1 MQAQENRPLGELF
14 GNLGKQ
20 LSTLIRQE
28 IQLAKT
34 EMSDKASKAGRDVA
48 SLVAGGLIAY
58 AGLLVLLAAL
68 VLGLAA
74 LGLDAWLSALIVG
87 VIVAAI
93 GGFLVRQ
100 GLTALRSTDP
110 VPHETV
116 ETMKDNIEA
125 LKEAK

>member
-34 EMSDKASKAGRDVA
+34 ELSAKAGSVGRDAA
-48 SLVAGGLIAY
+48 SVVAGGLIAY
-58 AGLLVLLAAL
+58 AGLLVLLAAAVL
-68 VLGLAA
+68 VLVQ
-74 LGLDAWLSALIVG
+74 LGLDAWLAALIVG
-87 VIVAAI
+87 VVVAAS
-93 GGFLVRQ
+93 GAFLVQR
-100 GLTALRSTDP
+100 GLAAIRSTDLA
-110 VPHETV
+110 PHETV

-125 LKEAK
+125 IKEAK

>member
-28 IQLAKT
+28 IQLAKS
-34 EMSDKASKAGRDVA
+34 ELSDTAGKVGRDVA

-58 AGLLVLLAAL
+58 AGLLVLLAFV
-68 VLGLAA
+68 VLGLMA

-87 VIVAAI
+87 VVVIAI

-100 GLTALRSTDP
+100 GLAALRSTDP

-116 ETMKDNIEA
+116 ETMKDNIDA

>member
-14 GNLGKQ
+14 GSLGKQ

-34 EMSDKASKAGRDVA
+34 EMSDKARAFGRDVA

-58 AGLLVLLAAL
+58 AGLLVILAAI
-68 VLGLAA
+68 VLGLTA

-87 VIVAAI
+87 VIVTAI
-93 GGFLVRQ
+93 GGFLVRR
-100 GLTALRSTDP
+100 GLASLRSTDLA
-110 VPHETV
+110 PHETV